1 MAEKNSVKTEQ
12 HQTYI
17 KKIEVLLPPFPSG
30 NFEDEFCNLPYYL
43 SAMSKSG
50 RVRIQ
55 MGKKWTGFFIG
66 HQFFSETIYLPVH
79 ISSFWTQWDLLT
91 RSYKASLSCRLKVAL
106 TKGEKI
112 STLHTRLVSSDF
124 LRYKT
129 NFKQV
134 NKKHLWVFLHGVTD
148 TFS

>member
-1 MAEKNSVKTEQ
+1 MAEKKLSKNWVALDI
-12 HQTYI
+12 H

-66 HQFFSETIYLPVH
+66 H
-79 ISSFWTQWDLLT
+79 
-91 RSYKASLSCRLKVAL
+91 
-106 TKGEKI
+106 
-112 STLHTRLVSSDF
+112 
-124 LRYKT
+124 
-129 NFKQV
+129 
-134 NKKHLWVFLHGVTD
+134 
-148 TFS
+148 